1 MIDQK
6 NINNL
11 PFEADGGNG
20 LYGHKPRAMHV
31 MPPRYMS
38 TRASLFLAFVTVG
51 LNISLMTE
59 MPVWLPFLATL
70 SMVLLWSFTLRFI
83 KGKWS
88 APVVVAVLS
97 LLVFGVSYYMNEMTL
112 MPGLLM
118 VMLGI
123 ASLNAMNLDDSGE
136 YVLPG
141 IVKEVLLPLIYS
153 CAAALTGS
161 FVSRLFEHRF
171 LFVSNIISVT
181 FLILI
186 SIAISKSTGSR
197 YFFTSRSLTEF
208 WDIPVAEFSQTK
220 IFIIAKIKFII
231 TILFCFGACIA
242 VSLLLDGKLLKFLI
256 TPAAIIAVIPFIYIC
271 PMVIKDS
278 SSQFGTRY
286 FMYEAFIA
294 AQLISMFFLMSGSL
308 SVEKTVYAFV
318 VIVGSDIIG
327 SALLAV
333 IRRRQIFVSRSKY
346 IDGTPF
352 MMTMFSLLIMLLEC
366 CLFSVI

>member
-1 MIDQK
+1 M
-6 NINNL
+6 
-11 PFEADGGNG
+11 
-20 LYGHKPRAMHV
+20 YGHKPRAMHV

-51 LNISLMTE
+51 LNISLMSD
-59 MPVWLPFLATL
+59 MPVWLPFLATIA
-70 SMVLLWSFTLRFI
+70 MVFIWSFTLRFV

-88 APVVVAVLS
+88 APVVVAALS
-97 LLVFGVSYYMNEMTL
+97 LLAGGVSYYINEPL
-112 MPGLLM
+112 LLPGILM
-118 VMLGI
+118 VILGI
-123 ASLNAMNLDDSGE
+123 ASLNALNLDDSEE
-136 YVLPG
+136 YILPG
-141 IVKEVLLPLIYS
+141 IVKEVLLPLVYS
-153 CAAALTGS
+153 CAASLTGS
-161 FVSRLFEHRF
+161 FVSGLFEHRY

-231 TILFCFGACIA
+231 TMLFCFASCTA
-242 VSLLLDGKLLKFLI
+242 VSLLLNGPVMKLLI
-256 TPAAIIAVIPFIYIC
+256 TPAAVITVLPFVYIC
-271 PMVIKDS
+271 PVVIKDS
-278 SSQFGTRY
+278 RSQFGTKY

-294 AQLISMFFLMSGSL
+294 AELVSMFFLMTGEFSI
-308 SVEKTVYAFV
+308 EKTIYAFV
-318 VIVGSDIIG
+318 VLIGSDIIG

-366 CLFSVI
+366 CLFNVIR